1 MTGEDVSGEID
12 GGSDGGSDK
21 VNGATGGNVGGAGG
35 IVSGAE
41 VSSVRIRHGNEM
53 MKIGLRKSDA
63 QLPYLS
69 PPQKQISSHLRPS

>member
-1 MTGEDVSGEID
+1 MGGADDVFEPGWSLVGVVSATDVD
-12 GGSDGGSDK
+12 GGSEGGSDK

-53 MKIGLRKSDA
+53 MKIGLRKSDV
-63 QLPYLS
+63 
-69 PPQKQISSHLRPS
+69 